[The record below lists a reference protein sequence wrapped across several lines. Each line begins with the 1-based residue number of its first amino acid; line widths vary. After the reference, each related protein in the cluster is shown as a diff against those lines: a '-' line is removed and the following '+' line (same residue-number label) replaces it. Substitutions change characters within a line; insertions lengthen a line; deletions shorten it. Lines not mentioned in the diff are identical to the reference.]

1 MSEEIKQE
9 AVESEVE
16 AVDTP
21 TDEKTVPLSELQRR
35 LAQADEKH
43 QAELQAIE
51 DAKQKAI
58 EDAVAKAKMTE
69 SELKALQK
77 KEKEEEL
84 AKAQSEIET
93 LRKQIAL
100 GQLKDRA
107 TAELSARN
115 IPVTDK
121 HLALV
126 TRDSEEDTLIAIEML
141 SDLLTQQKRESSVS
155 TAPITSGGMTTTK
168 SQGGFKDIIQSTL
181 NNN

>member
-9 AVESEVE
+9 TVETNEQ
-16 AVDTP
+16 VDTQE
-21 TDEKTVPLSELQRR
+21 EKTVPLSELQRR
-35 LAQADEKH
+35 LALADEKH
-43 QAELQAIE
+43 QAQLKAIE
-51 DAKQKAI
+51 EEKQRAI

-84 AKAQSEIET
+84 LKAQSEIET

-100 GQLKDRA
+100 GQLKDKA
-107 TAELSARN
+107 TTELSARN

-126 TRDSEEDTLIAIEML
+126 TRDNEEDTLIAIEML

-155 TAPITSGGMTTTK
+155 TAPITSGGTTT
-168 SQGGFKDIIQSTL
+168 
-181 NNN
+181 NNNYSGFADLIKQAQSNK